1 MVLAGAGLA
10 APTTVMRPTRAVV
23 PPPAAP
29 PPYATAETYYEY
41 DEPPRRRAIWPWL
54 LAIGLVI
61 AAAVAG
67 WYVWTQIQDQLN
79 ANSPV
84 TVPLVKGLKQDAAE
98 AQLEGVGLRPVAQY
112 RASQTV
118 ERGFVISQNPDE
130 STKTDKGNPVTIVVS
145 NGKPKTK
152 VPAVVGDNIADAIA
166 ALTQAHLTYEVFE
179 INSPKEPNT
188 VIATAPPADAV
199 VLWNTKVRVNVS
211 KGPKPVAIPNG
222 LVGQPYANVL
232 GALQGAGFAVKRGPD
247 AESDLPK
254 DTVVSTDPPPGTAA
268 PPGSTVTV
276 TVSKGPKTTGVP
288 DVTSYSQDGATTTLE
303 SAGFK
308 PVVITTP
315 TSDPTLDGFVISQDP
330 PPDTQVKPG
339 AKVKI
344 VVGDL
349 ATQPTTTAAPT
360 TTAPPPPAT
369 TTTATPT
376 VPTTT
381 G

>member
-1 MVLAGAGLA
+1 
-10 APTTVMRPTRAVV
+10 
-23 PPPAAP
+23 
-29 PPYATAETYYEY
+29 
-41 DEPPRRRAIWPWL
+41 
-54 LAIGLVI
+54 
-61 AAAVAG
+61 
-67 WYVWTQIQDQLN
+67 
-79 ANSPV
+79 
-84 TVPLVKGLKQDAAE
+84 
-98 AQLEGVGLRPVAQY
+98 
-112 RASQTV
+112 
-118 ERGFVISQNPDE
+118 
-130 STKTDKGNPVTIVVS
+130 
-145 NGKPKTK
+145 
-152 VPAVVGDNIADAIA
+152 
-166 ALTQAHLTYEVFE
+166 
-179 INSPKEPNT
+179 

-211 KGPKPVAIPNG
+211 KGPKPVAIPSG
-222 LVGQPYANVL
+222 LIGEPYANVL

-288 DVTSYSQDGATTTLE
+288 DVTSYSQEDATATLE

-330 PPDTQVKPG
+330 PADAQAKPG

-349 ATQPTTTAAPT
+349 AVE
-360 TTAPPPPAT
+360 PPPAT
-369 TTTATPT
+369 TAPAATTTTTPAATATPT
-376 VPTTT
+376 VAATTT